1 MRYGRFSWVNV
12 ALYLCLVT
20 RRMDYTY
27 TSFVVLEDT
36 GLHPCTFSGQG
47 MFYTC
52 ATCEQ
57 WERSPTSWS
66 TSCKY
71 FFLWTTAAICG
82 LVLKILSKY
91 HMLQVRF
98 KLFLSS
104 FTQIAKYPHTYCCI
118 YFLTMYSELLIGL
131 DYFKKF
137 GNFLEGSGLRYQS
150 DKWSFCMMQCKL
162 YYFVHFPGS
171 CTFLW

>member
-1 MRYGRFSWVNV
+1 MIDFHGWNV

-36 GLHPCTFSGQG
+36 ELHPCTFSGQG

-150 DKWSFCMMQCKL
+150 DKWSFCMLQCKL